1 MTKSEGGSGPYSA
14 LEPLVAVEY
23 ALTRFLR
30 QATRPA
36 VGKRL
41 MAVGGVTMDRAVY
54 AALVRID
61 ETEPIRPTELA
72 EILGIDLSAVSR
84 QVRDLVQA
92 SLVERT
98 PDAADQRA
106 CRLRLTDDGRALLGR
121 VRQARQDALREL
133 LDGWSDADQRTLAR
147 LVARLADTMAT
158 QVSHDSPGPHH
169 PPATPPHHPRPM
181 AASLDPVEAAATGSH
196 RP

>member
-1 MTKSEGGSGPYSA
+1 MRACGKMTQSVETSGCLPA
-14 LEPLVAVEY
+14 MEPFVAVEH

-36 VGKRL
+36 VGKWL
-41 MAVGGVTMDRAVY
+41 TTVGGVTMDRAVY
-54 AALVRID
+54 AALTRID

-98 PDAADQRA
+98 P
-106 CRLRLTDDGRALLGR
+106 
-121 VRQARQDALREL
+121 
-133 LDGWSDADQRTLAR
+133 
-147 LVARLADTMAT
+147 
-158 QVSHDSPGPHH
+158 
-169 PPATPPHHPRPM
+169 
-181 AASLDPVEAAATGSH
+181 
-196 RP
+196 

>member
-1 MTKSEGGSGPYSA
+1 M
-14 LEPLVAVEY
+14 EPFVAVEH

-36 VGKRL
+36 VGRWL
-41 MAVGGVTMDRAVY
+41 TTVSGVTMDRAVY
-54 AALVRID
+54 AALARID

-84 QVRDLVQA
+84 QVRDLVQSA
-92 SLVERT
+92 LVERT

-121 VRQARQDALREL
+121 VRQARQDAFREL
-133 LDGWSDADQRTLAR
+133 LEGWSDADQRTLAR
-147 LVARLADTMAT
+147 LVARLADTMET
-158 QVSHDSPGPHH
+158 RVSHDSPLPQHS
-169 PPATPPHHPRPM
+169 PVLPARSDPAPARSNRAPARP
-181 AASLDPVEAAATGSH
+181 SDPVVAAVESV

>member
-1 MTKSEGGSGPYSA
+1 MTQSDETGGCPPT
-14 LEPLVAVEY
+14 LEPFVAVEHS
-23 ALTRFLR
+23 LTRFLR

-36 VGKRL
+36 VDRWL
-41 MAVGGVTMDRAVY
+41 TTVGGVTMDRAIY
-54 AALVRID
+54 AALARID

-98 PDAADQRA
+98 PDATDQRA
-106 CRLRLTDDGRALLGR
+106 CRLRLTADGRALLGR
-121 VRQARQDALREL
+121 VRQARQESFHDL
-133 LDGWSDADQRTLAR
+133 LAGWSNADQRTLAR
-147 LVARLADTMAT
+147 LVGRLADTMET
-158 QVSHDSPGPHH
+158 RVSHDSPGPQHS
-169 PPATPPHHPRPM
+169 PASQREV
-181 AASLDPVEAAATGSH
+181 AVTGSG

>member
-1 MTKSEGGSGPYSA
+1 MGI
-14 LEPLVAVEY
+14 EPFAAVEH

-36 VGKRL
+36 VGRWL
-41 MAVGGVTMDRAVY
+41 TTVSGVTMDRAVY
-54 AALVRID
+54 AALARID

-106 CRLRLTDDGRALLGR
+106 CRLRLTDDGRALLGQ
-121 VRQARQDALREL
+121 VRQARQDAFREL
-133 LDGWSDADQRTLAR
+133 LEAWSDSDQRTLAR
-147 LVARLADTMAT
+147 LVARLADTMET
-158 QVSHDSPGPHH
+158 RVSHDSSGPHH
-169 PPATPPHHPRPM
+169 PQVAPHAPALAGPE
-181 AASLDPVEAAATGSH
+181 DPVGASAGDG

>member
-1 MTKSEGGSGPYSA
+1 M
-14 LEPLVAVEY
+14 AVEH

-36 VGKRL
+36 VGRWL
-41 MAVGGVTMDRAVY
+41 TTVGGVTMDRAVY
-54 AALVRID
+54 AALARID

-98 PDAADQRA
+98 PDATDQRA

-121 VRQARQDALREL
+121 VRQARQEAFREL
-133 LDGWSDADQRTLAR
+133 LDGWSDSDQRTLAR
-147 LVARLADTMAT
+147 LVARLADTMET
-158 QVSHDSPGPHH
+158 QVSHDSPGPA
-169 PPATPPHHPRPM
+169 PPAGGSRTRPALAGPEDPVGASARGAAGSDHHRISPRSTPPRQ
-181 AASLDPVEAAATGSH
+181 AA
-196 RP
+196 

>member
-1 MTKSEGGSGPYSA
+1 M
-14 LEPLVAVEY
+14 AVEH

-36 VGKRL
+36 VGKWL
-41 MAVGGVTMDRAVY
+41 TTVGGVTMDRAVY
-54 AALVRID
+54 AALTRID

-98 PDAADQRA
+98 PDATDQRA

-121 VRQARQDALREL
+121 VRQARQEALREL
-133 LDGWSDADQRTLAR
+133 LDGWSDSDQRTLAR
-147 LVARLADTMAT
+147 LVARLADTMET

-169 PPATPPHHPRPM
+169 PPATSPATGRPHRP
-181 AASLDPVEAAATGSH
+181 APLDRPQLDRMVTAATGSR

>member
-1 MTKSEGGSGPYSA
+1 M
-14 LEPLVAVEY
+14 AVEH

-36 VGKRL
+36 VGKWL
-41 MAVGGVTMDRAVY
+41 TTVGGVSMDRAVY
-54 AALVRID
+54 AALTRID

-98 PDAADQRA
+98 PDATDQRA

-121 VRQARQDALREL
+121 VRQARQEALREL
-133 LDGWSDADQRTLAR
+133 LDGWSDSDQHTLAR
-147 LVARLADTMAT
+147 LVARLADTMET

-169 PPATPPHHPRPM
+169 PPAIRPQ
-181 AASLDPVEAAATGSH
+181 LD
-196 RP
+196 RPQLDRPQLDRPQLIGPT